1 MRKAFAET
9 LTRLAG
15 ENDRIVFLTADLG
28 FQTFDEFQRRYG
40 PRYVNV
46 GVAEAQMM
54 SAAAGLALE
63 GWRPFVYSI
72 ASFATA
78 RAFEQVRVGISYHA
92 LPVVIVGA
100 GGGYLYA
107 SSGVTH
113 YAPDD
118 LGLMSLL
125 PGMTVVAPADPIET
139 EALVSQL
146 AELDG
151 PAYIRIGKYG
161 EARLAAAEAP
171 VLGRARLVRSGRR
184 VLILTTGDRARV
196 AVEAV
201 ETLAREAINPMLYQM
216 HTVKPLDVA
225 TLDRLADQ
233 VEAMVVVEEHGP
245 VGGLWAGVCHWHG
258 STPGRRPQLCRLG
271 APDAHVLGSPER
283 DELLRRIGCDETAI
297 VDEVRRLWTATPEP
311 VARTVSLSRAGG

>member
-9 LTRLAG
+9 LTRLAE
-15 ENDRIVFLTADLG
+15 ENDRIIFLTGDLG
-28 FQTFDEFQRRYG
+28 FQTFDEFQRRFG

-54 SAAAGLALE
+54 SAATGLALE

-78 RAFEQVRVGISYHA
+78 RAFEQVRVGIGYHS

-113 YAPDD
+113 HAPDD

-125 PGMTVVAPADPIET
+125 PGMTVVAPADPVET
-139 EALVSQL
+139 EALLPQL
-146 AELDG
+146 ATLAG

-161 EARLAAAEAP
+161 EPRMAAEETP
-171 VLGRARLVRSGRR
+171 TLGRARLVRRGQR
-184 VLILTTGDRARV
+184 VLVLTTGDMARV
-196 AVEAV
+196 AVEALD
-201 ETLAREAINPMLYQM
+201 ELSSEEIRPMLYQM

-225 TLDRLADQ
+225 ALDRLADQ
-233 VEAMVVVEEHGP
+233 VDAVVVAEEHGP
-245 VGGLWAGVCHWHG
+245 VGGLWAGVCHWYA
-258 STPGRRPQLCRLG
+258 TTTGRRPLLRRLG
-271 APDAHVLGSPER
+271 APDAYVHGSPGRE
-283 DELLRRIGCDETAI
+283 ELLRRIRCDATSIA
-297 VDEVRRLWTATPEP
+297 DEVRSVW
-311 VARTVSLSRAGG
+311 ARAPGAGDR

>member
-15 ENDRIVFLTADLG
+15 EDDRIIFLTGDLG
-28 FQTFDEFQRRYG
+28 FQTFDDYQRRFG

-46 GVAEAQMM
+46 GVAEALMM

-125 PGMTVVAPADPIET
+125 PGMTVVAPADPVET

-146 AELDG
+146 ATLTG
-151 PAYIRIGKYG
+151 PSYIRIGKYG
-161 EARLAAAEAP
+161 EPVMAAEEAP
-171 VLGRARLVRSGRR
+171 VLGKARLVRRGER
-184 VLILTTGDRARV
+184 VLVLTTGDRAP
-196 AVEAV
+196 AALDAL
-201 ETLAREAINPMLYQM
+201 ETLTAEAIHPMLYQM
-216 HTVKPLDVA
+216 HTIKPLDIP
-225 TLDRLADQ
+225 TLDRLAHQ
-233 VEAMVVVEEHGP
+233 VEAIVVVEEHGP
-245 VGGLWAGVCHWHG
+245 VGGLWAAVCAWNG
-258 STPGRRPQLCRLG
+258 TRVGRRPSLWRLG
-271 APDAHVLGSPER
+271 APDAHVLGSPGR
-283 DELLRRIGCDETAI
+283 DELLRRIGCDRAAI
-297 VDEVRRLWTATPEP
+297 ARQVRAVWP
-311 VARTVSLSRAGG
+311 